1 MLTNRRPLTLL
12 HTADVHLGLDFDPLR
27 AERAFEA
34 VISLAIDNAV
44 DAVIIA
50 GDLFDHNRVTA
61 REVDFAAAQINRLR
75 VPCVVM
81 PGNHDQYD
89 DGSVHRRIHLPDLCG
104 PVHMLTDPAG
114 SALELSDLGVTF
126 WGRPVVDHCPEFRP
140 LEGAPGRAGGGW
152 HVALAHGF
160 HVPRGE
166 DSYRSSPVRVEEIE
180 ALGWDYL
187 AMGHVHRY
195 WDVSAGDTVAVYP
208 GSSFTYEAGADAAGS
223 AALVT
228 LDPTAGVS
236 VQQLRVVLD
245 AATVRGL

>member
-1 MLTNRRPLTLL
+1 MTNRRALRLL
-12 HTADVHLGLDFDPLR
+12 HTADVHLGLDFDPRR

-34 VISLAIDNAV
+34 VISLAIDEAV
-44 DAVIIA
+44 DAVVIA

-61 REVDFAAAQINRLR
+61 HEVDFAAAQINRLS

-104 PVHMLTDPAG
+104 PVRMLTDPQG
-114 SALELSDLGVTF
+114 SALELGDLGVTF

-140 LEGAPGRAGGGW
+140 LEGAPTRGGDVW

-187 AMGHVHRY
+187 AMGHVHRF
-195 WDVSAGDTVAVYP
+195 WDVSAGDTAACYS
-208 GSSFTYEAGADAAGS
+208 GSSFSYEPGDDAAGS

-228 LDPTAGVS
+228 LSLSAGVS
-236 VQQLRVVLD
+236 VQRLRVALRPEAPVS
-245 AATVRGL
+245 